1 MLSFADYKDR
11 ISKSVHYH
19 IENNIPFAENIYR
32 VHSEE
37 FYKLFSEARS
47 LYSEGL
53 LTELNDWDKQ
63 LLETDIGEF
72 GLYENQKVPLDC
84 PIQEEDEKDPPL
96 NKPKKG
102 GPKKFYVF
110 VKDGDKIKKISWG
123 DTTGLKVKLNNKKA
137 RASFVA
143 RHQCDTKNDKTTA
156 GYWACR
162 LPYYA
167 KQLGL
172 SGGGDFFW

>member
-1 MLSFADYKDR
+1 MKTFHELAIHETVDSLQ
-11 ISKSVHYH
+11 
-19 IENNIPFAENIYR
+19 ETNTNITDNPFRLGSMMYFEVIN
-32 VHSEE
+32 
-37 FYKLFSEARS
+37 EARKR
-47 LYSEGL
+47 LSEDRYV
-53 LTELNDWDKQ
+53 LTEVDKQ
-63 LLETDIGEF
+63 ILETDLCEF
-72 GLYENQKVPLDC
+72 EVSEGNIVPLDC
-84 PIQEEDEKDPPL
+84 PMIMEEEDKKDVKL
-96 NKPKKG
+96 NSPKVG
-102 GPKKFYVF
+102 GSKKYYVY